1 MKNAIII
8 AAMLVIGLSLT
19 GCEEWDRPF
28 ESERSV
34 HDNARHITLSCVN
47 GYVFAV
53 YSGYKSGGITQF
65 WEIGEDGLPRP
76 QLCLPSTDT
85 KKFIR
90 E

>member
-1 MKNAIII
+1 MKNAIIL

-34 HDNARHITLSCVN
+34 HDNARHITLRCVN
-47 GYVFAV
+47 GYTLAV
-53 YSGYKSGGITQF
+53 YENLEAGGITQF

-76 QLCLPSTDT
+76 QLCPPSTDM
-85 KKFIR
+85 KKFIW